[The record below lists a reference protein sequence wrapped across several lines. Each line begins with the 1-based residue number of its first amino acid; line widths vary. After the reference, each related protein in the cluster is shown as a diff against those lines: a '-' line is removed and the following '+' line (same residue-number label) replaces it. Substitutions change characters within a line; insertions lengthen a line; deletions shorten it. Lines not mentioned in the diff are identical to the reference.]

1 MMKHLLLVSILT
13 LSATL
18 GGAAQADALADIKSK
33 GKLVCGHTQASEPF
47 GFPDQV
53 TRQFVGFDVDICRAL
68 AKGLGVEVELKALS
82 ISARIPELKTKRVD
96 VLAALL
102 GYSAERATQVD
113 YSYQYYLSNQKA
125 LVKESSGLKSLKD
138 LAGRKLGGSKG
149 SSSVTAAQ
157 KILPTSNI
165 LTFQDSPSAY
175 LALQQDKVEAVLFGE
190 LILARFV
197 KQAKEQGQP
206 LVAILSEPLF
216 VEPQGIG
223 VNKGEPA
230 LLAAINE
237 RLLAMDRNGELQTIF
252 DKWVGQNSAY
262 GFVRNY
268 KVEPIAP

>member
-1 MMKHLLLVSILT
+1 MAQRLLVPLLVFMFT
-13 LSATL
+13 LS
-18 GGAAQADALADIKSK
+18 GAAQADALADVKAK
-33 GKLVCGHTQASEPF
+33 GKLICGHTQASEPF
-47 GFPDQV
+47 GYPDQT

-68 AKGLGVEVELKALS
+68 AKGLGVDIELKALS

-125 LVKESSGLKSLKD
+125 MVKESSGLKSIKD

-149 SSSVTAAQ
+149 SSSVTFAQ
-157 KILPTSNI
+157 KILPTANI
-165 LTFQDSPSAY
+165 LTYQDSPSAY

-197 KQAKEQGQP
+197 KQAKDQGQAP
-206 LVAILSEPLF
+206 VEIISEPLF

-223 VNKGEPA
+223 VNKGETA
-230 LLAAINE
+230 LLAAINNI
-237 RLLAMDRNGELQTIF
+237 LLTMDGNGELQNIF
-252 DKWVGQNSAY
+252 DTWLGKKSAY
-262 GFVRNY
+262 DFVRSY
-268 KVEPIAP
+268 KVEPIQPK

>member
-1 MMKHLLLVSILT
+1 MKPSLLLPLLT
-13 LSATL
+13 LLTLL
-18 GGAAQADALADIKSK
+18 GGTAQADALADIKAR
-33 GKLVCGHTQASEPF
+33 GKLICGHTQASEPF
-47 GFPDQV
+47 GYPDQV
-53 TRQFVGFDVDICRAL
+53 TRQFVGFDVDVCRAL
-68 AKGLGVEVELKALS
+68 AKGLGVDIELKALA

-125 LVKESSGLKSLKD
+125 LVKEASGFKTLQA

-157 KILPTSNI
+157 KLLPTSNI
-165 LTFQDSPSAY
+165 LTYQDSPSAY

-197 KQAKEQGQP
+197 KQAKEQGQA
-206 LVAILSEPLF
+206 LVEIIAEPLF

-223 VNKGEPA
+223 VNKGETA

-237 RLLAMDRNGELQTIF
+237 ILLAMDRQGDLQIIF
-252 DKWVGQNSAY
+252 DQWVGKNSAY